1 MPLNPN
7 HPMKTGSLK
16 PMTHQKVFCES
27 HLCKWLSQVH
37 SDTWKSKH
45 ESCSVTVAFHG
56 CYCILNVGWWNV
68 LGLQGLTAT

>member
-27 HLCKWLSQVH
+27 QLCKWLSQVH
-37 SDTWKSKH
+37 SDTL
-45 ESCSVTVAFHG
+45 ESRNTKVAG
-56 CYCILNVGWWNV
+56 
-68 LGLQGLTAT
+68 